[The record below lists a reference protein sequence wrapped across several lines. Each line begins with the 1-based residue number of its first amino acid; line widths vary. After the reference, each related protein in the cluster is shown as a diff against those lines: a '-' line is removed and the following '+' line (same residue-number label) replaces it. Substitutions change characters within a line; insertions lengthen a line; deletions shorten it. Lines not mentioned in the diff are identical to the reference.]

1 MVARVGPTYLADH
14 MLKNGLIP
22 ESSLDHVYLSK
33 NIEDAIT
40 VKKLINS
47 VTDHVPVLTSLNI
60 DIKKDRSKF
69 KRKVTKR
76 SLKIFSV
83 EAWNE
88 SLTKKNWVIIN
99 ECTEVDYM
107 VAIFNKNIEDA
118 LDEVAP
124 VKTFLI
130 RSQYKF
136 GLSVDTKELMHKRD
150 VTRGSIKNASSLA
163 ERMVLQTKYKVLR
176 NKVTR
181 NIREGNRLQ

>member
-47 VTDHVPVLTSLNI
+47 STDHVPVLTSLNI
-60 DIKKDRSKF
+60 DIKKDGSKF

-76 SLKIFSV
+76 SLKNFSV
-83 EAWNE
+83 QAWNE

-99 ECTEVDYM
+99 ECTEVDDM
-107 VAIFNKNIEDA
+107 VEIFNKNIEDA

-124 VKTFLI
+124 VKTFSI
-130 RSQYKF
+130 RS
-136 GLSVDTKELMHKRD
+136 
-150 VTRGSIKNASSLA
+150 
-163 ERMVLQTKYKVLR
+163 
-176 NKVTR
+176 
-181 NIREGNRLQ
+181 